1 MNKPLPLIKSH
12 APGPLIK
19 GDFEIQGSVNKRKTR
34 NTTWSHLGVI
44 LGVILGWSQKYHF
57 WLILYVYNWSPF
69 GGSRFE
75 RKWMIPKM
83 TPKMTQLISPVSQKR
98 INKVLAKLWYISG
111 LFDSKWI
118 VTNIVFRKNENQGG
132 TRLLIR
138 GGDYIYIYIYNI
150 HVYTYIYIYI

>member
-1 MNKPLPLIKSH
+1 MYAYIYIYIYIYNPHLGLINPLHLIKSQ

-44 LGVILGWSQKYHF
+44 FGVILEVILGVISKMPL
-57 WLILYVYNWSPF
+57 LINTLRLQLITF

-83 TPKMTQLISPVSQKR
+83 TPKMTQLRSPVSQ
-98 INKVLAKLWYISG
+98 NVLIKCWPKFSIFLAFL
-111 LFDSKWI
+111 I
-118 VTNIVFRKNENQGG
+118 VN
-132 TRLLIR
+132 
-138 GGDYIYIYIYNI
+138 
-150 HVYTYIYIYI
+150 